1 LVRSSHGFINKS
13 VMNLIQNNNN
23 SASLILGY
31 SKFDYSEI
39 LIFVLINNQASLTT
53 VDIFANGGH
62 VKELNIIFI

>member
-31 SKFDYSEI
+31 SKFDDSEI